1 MPNWHI
7 LCGLSVQNSVRLI
20 LSSISFTA
28 FVACGVE
35 KQHFVFLFS
44 QALPQMGQM
53 MMEHLCTMLIILLW
67 QNWPAVLCQL
77 PQLPHDL
84 QCFFFLFVFFMDNS
98 FVDNMVSLYVKHVAT
113 GARDTHMTSP
123 EKWNTIFWLT
133 DRARVIPLQWDTN
146 EVWSGK
152 KKKFNHCSYYFA
164 HASSITFLYRDTSV
178 VIIHIP

>member
-1 MPNWHI
+1 
-7 LCGLSVQNSVRLI
+7 
-20 LSSISFTA
+20 
-28 FVACGVE
+28 
-35 KQHFVFLFS
+35 
-44 QALPQMGQM
+44 
-53 MMEHLCTMLIILLW
+53 
-67 QNWPAVLCQL
+67 
-77 PQLPHDL
+77 
-84 QCFFFLFVFFMDNS
+84 MDNS